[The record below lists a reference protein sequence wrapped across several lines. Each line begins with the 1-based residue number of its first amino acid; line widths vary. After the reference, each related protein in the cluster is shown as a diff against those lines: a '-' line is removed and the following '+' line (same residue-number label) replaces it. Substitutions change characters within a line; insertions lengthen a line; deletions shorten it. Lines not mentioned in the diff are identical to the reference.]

1 MERWEIEE
9 MIRILHVIGV
19 MNRGGAE
26 SMIMNLYRE
35 IDRTKVQ
42 FDFVE
47 HSNER
52 PIFDGEIEELGGH
65 IYRCPRFIGKNYFS
79 YKKWWDKFFEN
90 EGKDYQIVHGHIG
103 STAAIY
109 LNCAKKKGKYTIAHS
124 HSSGS
129 DYSLHSLMY
138 SLLSYNTRNIADY
151 FFGCS
156 VVAGIDRYGRKVVDN
171 NDKFKVLPNAIDI
184 KDYIYSFEERMNVRK
199 KLGYNQNEL
208 VIGHVGRMT
217 AEKNH
222 TFVLEI
228 FRCICEIEPNAR
240 LLLIGDG
247 KLREE
252 LKQKVIALG
261 IEQKVLFTG
270 VRSDVNQLMQAMD
283 IFVFPSIFEGLP
295 VTMVEA
301 QAAGLP
307 CIISNKV
314 PDECIITKG
323 LVTIKN
329 LEDSPEEWAKHI
341 LSRVNI
347 PRIDTSNEIREHGF
361 DIKETSK
368 WLEKF
373 YLEKVGE

>member
-1 MERWEIEE
+1 
-9 MIRILHVIGV
+9 MIRVLQVIGI

-47 HSNER
+47 HGNEKAV
-52 PIFDGEIEELGGH
+52 FDDEIEELGGR
-65 IYRCPRFIGKNYFS
+65 IYRCPRFVGKNYFS
-79 YKKWWDKFFEN
+79 YKKWWDKFWEI
-90 EGKDYQIVHGHIG
+90 EGKEYQIVHGHIG

-109 LNCAKKKGKYTIAHS
+109 LNCARKKGKYTIAHS
-124 HSSGS
+124 HSSGT
-129 DYSLHSLMY
+129 DHSLHSLLY
-138 SLLSYNTRNIADY
+138 GLLSYNTRNIADY

-156 VVAGIDRYGRKVVDN
+156 EVAGIDRYGYKITEN
-171 NDKFKVLPNAIDI
+171 IDKFKVLPNAIDI
-184 KDYIYSFEERMNVRK
+184 KKYIYSSESRESMRK
-199 KLGYNQNEL
+199 ELGYNQNE
-208 VIGHVGRMT
+208 VIIGHVGRMT

-222 TFVLEI
+222 ALIIDI
-228 FRCICEIEPNAR
+228 FRCIYMRESKAR

-252 LKQKVIALG
+252 LKQKVVDLG
-261 IEQKVLFTG
+261 LEQRVLFMG
-270 VRSDVNQLMQAMD
+270 VRSDVNRLMQAMD

-307 CIISNKV
+307 CVISNKV

-341 LSRVNI
+341 LNRVNV

-373 YLEKVGE
+373 YLEKAEKGLN